1 MKSQVSDKCEKIFS
15 DNQRYSG
22 VYIDLEADTL
32 AQLGPMGL

>member
-1 MKSQVSDKCEKIFS
+1 MRSQVSDICEKIIS

-22 VYIDLEADTL
+22 VYIDLEVEVL

>member
-1 MKSQVSDKCEKIFS
+1 MTLQVSYNCEKIFS

-22 VYIDLEADTL
+22 VYIDLEAEVV